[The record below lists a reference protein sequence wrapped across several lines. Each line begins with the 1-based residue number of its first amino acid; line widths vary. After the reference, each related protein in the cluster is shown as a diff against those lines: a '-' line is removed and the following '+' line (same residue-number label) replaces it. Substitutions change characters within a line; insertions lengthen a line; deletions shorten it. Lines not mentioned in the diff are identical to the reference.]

1 MRDHYKARNTN
12 VELLRII
19 AMLFII
25 IHHCIINGYG
35 LQEGLM
41 QNTLPKSDLLFL
53 SGINSVV
60 IIGVN
65 LFFLISGYYSVS
77 FTIRK
82 FCKLLID
89 LYLYNTIL
97 IFISFAIGTEK
108 IGLSSIKY
116 VLLPFYK
123 YWFIYVYLLLMI
135 IAPLINEKLQKLS
148 RNATI
153 HYLIVFSILICGFGF
168 ISDSSMLGINNGYS
182 IVFALYLYFV
192 GNSMHR
198 FGFLKMSQGKQ
209 VLCWCGTTCITAMMC
224 TSMIVLDKY
233 ELSWKMFSYNNPFV
247 TLSSVCF
254 VYIFLNRKVFKA
266 NYLLKIAKHILPVYY
281 IHTSSCFA
289 YLRNIPLRYIFENY
303 GIFVEIV
310 FLLAYACLVFA
321 LCVLIDLIKT
331 KIIDRTEIRIIDN
344 IKIGEKSL

>member
-1 MRDHYKARNTN
+1 MKEKARNTN

-25 IHHCIINGYG
+25 IHHCVINGYG
-35 LQEGLM
+35 LQNGLM
-41 QNTLPKSDLLFL
+41 QNTLQKSELLFL

-65 LFFLISGYYSVS
+65 IFFLISGYYGVS
-77 FTIRK
+77 FNIKK
-82 FCKLLID
+82 FCKLLLD
-89 LYLYNTIL
+89 LYLYNTTLYI
-97 IFISFAIGTEK
+97 ISFAVGIEK

-116 VLLPFYK
+116 ILLPFYK

-148 RNATI
+148 RDVTLRYFI
-153 HYLIVFSILICGFGF
+153 GFTVLICGLGF

-182 IVFALYLYFV
+182 IIFALYLYFV
-192 GNSMHR
+192 GNAMRR
-198 FGFLKMSQGKQ
+198 FGILKLSQGKQ
-209 VLCWCGTTCITAMMC
+209 VLCWIGATCIIVIMS

-233 ELSWKMFSYNNPFV
+233 ALSWKMFSYNNPFV

-254 VYIFLNRKVFKA
+254 IYIFLNRKVFKA
-266 NYLLKIAKHILPVYY
+266 NFVLNIAKHILPVYY
-281 IHTSSCFA
+281 IHTAPCFA
-289 YLRNIPLRYIFENY
+289 YFRNIPLKYIFENY
-303 GIFVEIV
+303 GILVELS
-310 FLLAYACLVFA
+310 FLVVYACAVFVLCLLLDLVK
-321 LCVLIDLIKT
+321 I

-344 IKIGEKSL
+344 LIIGEKSL